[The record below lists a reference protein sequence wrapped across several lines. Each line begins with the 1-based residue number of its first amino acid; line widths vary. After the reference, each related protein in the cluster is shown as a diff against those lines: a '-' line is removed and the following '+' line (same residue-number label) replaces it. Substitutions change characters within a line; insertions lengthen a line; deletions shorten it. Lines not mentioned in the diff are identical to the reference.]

1 MSAKDKFKNKVRMS
15 MAEKIASSPE
25 AKAVIRD
32 LAKS

>member
-1 MSAKDKFKNKVRMS
+1 MKNKFRNDLRMR
-15 MAEKIASSPE
+15 MAENIANSPE